1 MHDRTGLLGAG
12 CERPCLFPGLTTS
25 RLGQALM
32 AAVGGRAL
40 KFSLG
45 GHRPHWELRDIVGA
59 GLLPETGLVPVF
71 ADFPWSQSAKTCQK
85 GYDGPLILAVAS
97 INSETAWMMRLFQ
110 NGAYFWESLGSK
122 ARIYI
127 YIYI

>member
-1 MHDRTGLLGAG
+1 
-12 CERPCLFPGLTTS
+12 
-25 RLGQALM
+25 M